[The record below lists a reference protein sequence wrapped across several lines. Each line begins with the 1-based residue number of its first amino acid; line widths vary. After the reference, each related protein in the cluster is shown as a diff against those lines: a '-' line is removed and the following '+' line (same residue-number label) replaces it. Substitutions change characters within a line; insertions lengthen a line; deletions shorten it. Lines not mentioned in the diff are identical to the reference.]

1 MSRLFLVRH
10 AHADWVPDEQRP
22 LSPRGGRDA
31 SRLAGLLAPRLPAAI
46 YTSPARRAVETIA
59 PLASRLGLRPIELP
73 ALRERELPVQRAED
87 FAEAVSASWR
97 ESGAPVGGG
106 ESNEAAQA
114 RGVQAVRLVLERHA
128 GQTVVVAT
136 HGNLLALVVNAFD
149 ARYGHEFWQGLS
161 FPDIYELRFQR
172 DRLASLRRV
181 WGVDDRGCPT
191 TPVSTA

>member
-10 AHADWVPDEQRP
+10 AHADWVPAEQRP
-22 LSPRGGRDA
+22 LSPLGRRDA
-31 SRLAGLLAPRLPAAI
+31 NSLAELLAPLHPAAI

-87 FAEAVSASWR
+87 FAEAVSTSWR
-97 ESGAPVGGG
+97 EFGAPVVGG

-114 RGVQAVRLVLERHA
+114 RGVQAVRFVLERHA
-128 GQTVVVAT
+128 GETAVVAT

-149 ARYGHEFWQGLS
+149 AQYGHEFWRGLS

-172 DRLASLRRV
+172 DQLASLQRV
-181 WGVDDRGCPT
+181 WSVDDRGCPT
-191 TPVSTA
+191 TRCS